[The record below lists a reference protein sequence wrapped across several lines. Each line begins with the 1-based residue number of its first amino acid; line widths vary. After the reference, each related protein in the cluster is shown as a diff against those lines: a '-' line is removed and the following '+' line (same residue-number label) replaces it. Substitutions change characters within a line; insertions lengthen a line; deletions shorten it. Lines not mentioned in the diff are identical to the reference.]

1 MDLTFSKSIGS
12 YKVMYANEKFN
23 PCGHCLYKNNR
34 AHFLHQPITWIFL
47 SINLLGCAETEHNLN
62 EV

>member
-12 YKVMYANEKFN
+12 CKECVLMKSLTRVAIASIKITAY
-23 PCGHCLYKNNR
+23 
-34 AHFLHQPITWIFL
+34 FLPEPITWTFL